1 VASARQLLEL
11 GADLAA
17 GVGWGGSPF
26 ALLGGQGNAGLEI
39 AGLLLARGAD
49 VLYDGSSLALAG
61 IAEDDWDL
69 ADLLLAHLQ
78 RQRQAPGGLDLD
90 DMSTVLD
97 VFEAAAM
104 RCHVP
109 LARLCLHE
117 LELHGCYGG
126 YDSDDPTDEQR
137 AERAE
142 TLQHLLTAAATGGS
156 PAVLRMLLLDSWLP
170 FAAQVAGG
178 PAEWRGE
185 LLRLA
190 AATEDVEE
198 AVPLLHQ
205 AGAPLTATAVLEAAG
220 LHEVGWANAVI
231 CLLEC
236 GRPEMP
242 TAQPEAPG
250 LGGYSCPIHRALF
263 DLVSCC
269 QQLPPAQL
277 LLTAACPAAA
287 CARGCCLASCC
298 QSFLCQFSTHC
309 ADALCCPHRIPI

>member
-1 VASARQLLEL
+1 M
-11 GADLAA
+11 D
-17 GVGWGGSPF
+17 
-26 ALLGGQGNAGLEI
+26 
-39 AGLLLARGAD
+39 
-49 VLYDGSSLALAG
+49 
-61 IAEDDWDL
+61 
-69 ADLLLAHLQ
+69 
-78 RQRQAPGGLDLD
+78 
-90 DMSTVLD
+90 
-97 VFEAAAM
+97 
-104 RCHVP
+104 
-109 LARLCLHE
+109 ARLCCAVAGTE
-117 LELHGCYGG
+117 AG
-126 YDSDDPTDEQR
+126 
-137 AERAE
+137 
-142 TLQHLLTAAATGGS
+142 AT
-156 PAVLRMLLLDSWLP
+156 PAVN
-170 FAAQVAGG
+170 
-178 PAEWRGE
+178 

-220 LHEVGWANAVI
+220 LDEVGWANAVI

-269 QQLPPAQL
+269 QLLPPAQL
-277 LLTAACPAAA
+277 LLAAACPAAA

>member
-11 GADLAA
+11 GADPAA

-26 ALLGGQGNAGLEI
+26 SLLSGQGKAGLEI
-39 AGLLLARGAD
+39 AGLRLARGAD
-49 VLYDGSSLALAG
+49 VLYDGSSLALTG

-78 RQRQAPGGLDLD
+78 RQRQVPGGLELD
-90 DMSTVLD
+90 DVSTVLD

-104 RCHVP
+104 RCHLP
-109 LARLCLHE
+109 LAQLCLRE

-142 TLQHLLTAAATGGS
+142 TLQRLLTAAATGGS

-170 FAAQVAGG
+170 FAALVAGAA
-178 PAEWRGE
+178 AEWSGE

-198 AVPLLHQ
+198 VVPLLYQ

-220 LHEVGWANAVI
+220 LDKVGWANAVI

-236 GRPEMP
+236 GRPVMP

-250 LGGYSCPIHRALF
+250 LYGYSRPIHRALF

-269 QQLPPAQL
+269 WQLLPLPAPLLLHAQLSLALLPPV
-277 LLTAACPAAA
+277 
-287 CARGCCLASCC
+287 
-298 QSFLCQFSTHC
+298 
-309 ADALCCPHRIPI
+309 